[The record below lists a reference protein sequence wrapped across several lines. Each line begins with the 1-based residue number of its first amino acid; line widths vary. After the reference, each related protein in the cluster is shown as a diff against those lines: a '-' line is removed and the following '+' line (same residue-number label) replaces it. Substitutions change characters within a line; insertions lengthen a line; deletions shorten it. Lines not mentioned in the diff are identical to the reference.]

1 MGGGIHQRALPVADK
16 FAGVGGAV
24 FGDDIRNAGCFVYFV
39 CNDAA
44 AVDTVRVQD
53 VGHAVVCNVSA
64 EQFHTGGNFPFAVD
78 IRNAREEKHA
88 VVHIS
93 RYVFVDVGPYSVI
106 FRVERSFCLS
116 SERTEYRCDDP
127 YFDSGAL
134 QGLCLQA
141 EEDSVDVVRSGWIP
155 RRND

>member
-1 MGGGIHQRALPVADK
+1 M
-16 FAGVGGAV
+16 
-24 FGDDIRNAGCFVYFV
+24 FGDDIWNAGCFVDFV

-44 AVDTVRVQD
+44 TVDAVRVQD
-53 VGHAVVCNVSA
+53 IGHAVVCNVSV
-64 EQFHTGGNFPFAVD
+64 EQFHTGGDFPFAVD
-78 IRNAREEKHA
+78 MRDAREEKHA

-127 YFDSGAL
+127 YFNSGAL

-141 EEDSVDVVRSGWIP
+141 EKDSVDVVRSGWIP